1 MSTIKHALVIAAM
14 AVIIMAFAGC
24 GDDFFG
30 KDEQT
35 TITIVN
41 IPNDYVGK
49 YAYGGLADPS
59 QTNNKKN
66 TNTAV
71 AFHTQIRP
79 VTVAGATTGIVTL
92 DMFLADYKPASVN
105 NQSAFVILLINDTS
119 SGIDNN
125 TREMY
130 LLQVVTPGSNTI
142 DYTKFKN
149 IDETNN

>member
-41 IPNDYVGK
+41 IPQNYVNK

-71 AFHTQIRP
+71 ALHTQIKS
-79 VTVAGATTGIVTL
+79 VTLAGATTGIVTL

-105 NQSAFVILLINDTS
+105 NQSAFVILLINDSNTATT
-119 SGIDNN
+119 NN
-125 TREMY
+125 TCEKF
-130 LLQVVTPGSNTI
+130 LLKLVTPGSNTF
-142 DYTKFKN
+142 DYDDFN
-149 IDETNN
+149 DIESN